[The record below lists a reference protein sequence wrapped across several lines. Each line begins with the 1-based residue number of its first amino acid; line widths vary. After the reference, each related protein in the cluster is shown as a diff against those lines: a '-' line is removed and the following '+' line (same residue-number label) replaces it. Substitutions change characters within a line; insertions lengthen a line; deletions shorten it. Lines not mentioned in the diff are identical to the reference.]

1 MALMKTRSLAH
12 LLEQIHQLSSSELKR
27 QTALLAER
35 EHQQGA
41 RLIAHLAE
49 VSMRRLHLELGYRSL
64 FDYCSKRLGL
74 SEGCTWLRIQVSR
87 VCNRHPQIL
96 DALAGQQISLTVAG
110 KLAPHLKTENCE
122 RLIADCTGMTR
133 REVEE
138 YLVHLAPKPAVSPGA
153 RQVLPAP
160 KKSGSAEPCQP
171 DIYNL
176 RFAADQGF
184 MDKLSRAA
192 EVGGMG
198 NACRNMARVFEVAL
212 DAYLQKND
220 PKKRQERREK
230 RAALKEKV
238 TAEPVASADAAR
250 SRTIPSSLRDR
261 LLIRA
266 GHRCEYR
273 SSDGLRCSERSRLT
287 IDHIVPWGLGGTSEA
302 GNLRVLCFAHN
313 RLHADRCFGA
323 EFMNQK
329 IESARSMSA
338 QKAVSSQTAQ
348 RRPGGYHPPRPDEVA
363 NPDRVGEP
371 ATIYRASGSRRGTGP
386 LRPIPDP
393 TIDRVSRRFCGARTA
408 LAGCGS
414 ARGLLQFRSGIRQRL
429 LRCTAGGDG
438 VFDRPGPGVTP

>member
-12 LLEQIHQLSSSELKR
+12 LLEQIHKLSSSELKR

-35 EHQQGA
+35 EHLQGA

-64 FDYCSKRLGL
+64 FDYCTKPLGL

-138 YLVHLAPKPAVSPGA
+138 YLVHLAPKPTVSPGA
-153 RQVLPAP
+153 RQVSPAP

-230 RAALKEKV
+230 RAALKEAEKV

-250 SRTIPSSLRDR
+250 SRTIPTSLRDR

-273 SSDGLRCSERSRLT
+273 SSDGLRCSERALLA
-287 IDHIVPWGLGGTSEA
+287 IDHIEPWGLGGTSEER
-302 GNLRVLCFAHN
+302 NLRVLCVAHN
-313 RLHADRCFGA
+313 RLHADQCFGA
-323 EFMNQK
+323 GFIDQK

-338 QKAVSSQTAQ
+338 PK
-348 RRPGGYHPPRPDEVA
+348 RPGCNQPPGLKQPLSKG
-363 NPDRVGEP
+363 DR
-371 ATIYRASGSRRGTGP
+371 ALHRFAALP
-386 LRPIPDP
+386 LPPSSIRLCFIPE
-393 TIDRVSRRFCGARTA
+393 
-408 LAGCGS
+408 
-414 ARGLLQFRSGIRQRL
+414 
-429 LRCTAGGDG
+429 
-438 VFDRPGPGVTP
+438 